1 MIVRTSTGSEL
12 IEPSVNKKQRIGD
25 LARQMGLARENDS
38 WVKII
43 NEVSVH
49 FSVWH
54 GWSLDRLTALPLEEI
69 TSLLELELE
78 RGDDFQVG
86 KSFRHSEDFSFIS
99 WRGQKYHLNRS
110 QARVFELLYTEAM
123 QGTNGLHQHRQLSL
137 LLQH

>member
-78 RGDDFQVG
+78 L
-86 KSFRHSEDFSFIS
+86 KLL
-99 WRGQKYHLNRS
+99 W
-110 QARVFELLYTEAM
+110 ELGLY
-123 QGTNGLHQHRQLSL
+123 
-137 LLQH
+137 LQHYYLVDI